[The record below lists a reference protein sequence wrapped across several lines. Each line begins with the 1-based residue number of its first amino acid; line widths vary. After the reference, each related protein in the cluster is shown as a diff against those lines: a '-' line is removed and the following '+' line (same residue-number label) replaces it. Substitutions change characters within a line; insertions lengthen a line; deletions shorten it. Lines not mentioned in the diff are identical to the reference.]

1 MAVFERGGSVG
12 SLGSIGSL
20 GVGRGTLPDERGTF
34 GLGRGTLPDER
45 GTFAFGAAVATGGVG
60 LARHFRTATGLAF
73 IDTLGGGGAAHPLYL
88 LS

>member
-12 SLGSIGSL
+12 SLGSIGSIGSL
-20 GVGRGTLPDERGTF
+20 GVG
-34 GLGRGTLPDER
+34 R

-73 IDTLGGGGAAHPLYL
+73 IDTLGGLVLRTRSTY
-88 LS
+88 

>member
-12 SLGSIGSL
+12 SLGSIGPL
-20 GVGRGTLPDERGTF
+20 GV
-34 GLGRGTLPDER
+34 GRGTLPDER

-73 IDTLGGGGAAHPLYL
+73 IDTLGGLVLRTRSTY
-88 LS
+88 